1 MTKRWW
7 NSAEERYFQEANF
20 TRGQSTGDHVMSSLT
35 GKLNVLTV
43 TPRPILDCVP
53 TDRTNLPTHTPW
65 CVGQCLRTGVRGW
78 GVPVPPETCS
88 QVPGT
93 LSLSQPW
100 TGGSERAISTVPLGN
115 NETWGKPAQTLW
127 TSVFPA
133 VKWGKLIS
141 QGCVKTKTQC

>member
-1 MTKRWW
+1 
-7 NSAEERYFQEANF
+7 
-20 TRGQSTGDHVMSSLT
+20 MSSLT

-141 QGCVKTKTQC
+141 QGCVKTKTQEDDADEVRHLPRACYPPSSKRVTRMRYC